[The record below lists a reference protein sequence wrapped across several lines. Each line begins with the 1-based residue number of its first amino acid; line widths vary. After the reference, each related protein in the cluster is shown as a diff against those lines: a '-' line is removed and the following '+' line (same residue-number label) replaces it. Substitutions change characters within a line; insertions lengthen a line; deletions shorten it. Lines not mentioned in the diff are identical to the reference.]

1 MTGPRGTGRE
11 YTGKH
16 RRDGGPG
23 ALPPTWGGRAEPNG
37 RPVAD
42 GRTAPGAT
50 PMPGPGAASLPGPGA
65 ASLPG
70 FRPEPGQ
77 WADAG

>member
-1 MTGPRGTGRE
+1 MTGPRNLGQE

-16 RRDGGPG
+16 RRDGALG
-23 ALPPTWGGRAEPNG
+23 ALPPAWGGGRAEPHG
-37 RPVAD
+37 RPGAD
-42 GRTAPGAT
+42 RRTAPGAT
-50 PMPGPGAASLPGPGA
+50 PMAGPGA

>member
-1 MTGPRGTGRE
+1 MTGPRNLGQE

-16 RRDGGPG
+16 RRDGALG
-23 ALPPTWGGRAEPNG
+23 ALPAAWGGGRAEPRG
-37 RPVAD
+37 RPGAD
-42 GRTAPGAT
+42 GRTAPGAA
-50 PMPGPGAASLPGPGA
+50 PLPGPGA

>member
-1 MTGPRGTGRE
+1 MTGPRNLGQE

-16 RRDGGPG
+16 RRDGALG
-23 ALPPTWGGRAEPNG
+23 ALPPAWGGGRAEPRG
-37 RPVAD
+37 RPAPRGRPGAD
-42 GRTAPGAT
+42 GCTAPGAT
-50 PMPGPGAASLPGPGA
+50 PLPGPGF

-70 FRPEPGQ
+70 FRPEPGP